1 MKYYKRID
9 GHDNDYV
16 KINHIYEILELSN
29 IGYDVLKINDKHYNL
44 SYFQE
49 VTKLDYDVYDYIIR
63 LINHHIN
70 YKLELNDLNVRKYI
84 KYAPTTTYNDWINL
98 LPNGELED
106 KLKLIHLICLVTFKM
121 RDKEKDIKS
130 KEVLERLMGIKLD
143 VSKDGYTNYLIGLSL
158 LCDDL
163 LFEITEI
170 STLGYTNSND
180 IINEIKRL
188 IDGWIPF

>member
-1 MKYYKRID
+1 MD
-9 GHDNDYV
+9 
-16 KINHIYEILELSN
+16 INSQ
-29 IGYDVLKINDKHYNL
+29 YDQLTYDEKLKFYSRNL
-44 SYFQE
+44 SSGS
-49 VTKLDYDVYDYIIR
+49 TMSGK
-63 LINHHIN
+63 
-70 YKLELNDLNVRKYI
+70 
-84 KYAPTTTYNDWINL
+84 
-98 LPNGELED
+98 LED
-106 KLKLIHLICLVTFKM
+106 KLKLIHLIYLVTFKM

>member
-1 MKYYKRID
+1 MD
-9 GHDNDYV
+9 
-16 KINHIYEILELSN
+16 INSQ
-29 IGYDVLKINDKHYNL
+29 YDQLTYDEKLKFYSRNL
-44 SYFQE
+44 ASGS
-49 VTKLDYDVYDYIIR
+49 TMSGK
-63 LINHHIN
+63 
-70 YKLELNDLNVRKYI
+70 
-84 KYAPTTTYNDWINL
+84 
-98 LPNGELED
+98 LED

-121 RDKEKDIKS
+121 RDKEKHIKS

-188 IDGWIPF
+188 IDGWIRF